1 MLPTDYDEEL
11 SPEMARKKWSPGY
24 LYILDYGDGKQFKIG
39 KTSGDPQNRVNQIT
53 RGASQLLPN
62 PLNAKLVVSLAMDTN
77 PYYLEQ
83 LLHMRLWQQH
93 IGGEWFEFEG
103 AESLA
108 TLIKDIESFG
118 VITYYDRWYKYFD
131 HGFLANIIADIY
143 PVGLDYNRSV
153 KVYAYNS
160 KFHVSLK
167 DNQNEELN
175 RVVRQYKR
183 EKAQYPEH
191 FGHVIVEVDFRT
203 AEQRKKED
211 SDMFTSLFDQ
221 KPDAK

>member
-62 PLNAKLVVSLAMDTN
+62 PLDAKLVVSLAMDTN

-93 IGGEWFEFEG
+93 IGGEWFEFEDI
-103 AESLA
+103 ESLTA
-108 TLIKDIESFG
+108 LIKDIEPFG
-118 VITYYDRWYKYFD
+118 RITYYDKWYDYFNSM
-131 HGFLANIIADIY
+131 FLANIAAGAY
-143 PVGLDYNRSV
+143 PPELSYNRSV
-153 KVYAYNS
+153 KVFAYNS
-160 KFHVSLK
+160 KFHVSLI
-167 DNQNEELN
+167 DNNNDELN
-175 RVVRQYKR
+175 RVVNQYKR
-183 EKAQYPEH
+183 EKARYPEH

-203 AEQRKKED
+203 AEQRKED
-211 SDMFTSLFDQ
+211 NNMFTNLLDQ
-221 KPDAK
+221 APDAE

>member
-93 IGGEWFEFEG
+93 IGGEWFEFEDI
-103 AESLA
+103 ESLA
-108 TLIKDIESFG
+108 ALVKDIKSFG
-118 VITYYDRWYKYFD
+118 RIIYYDAWYDYFD
-131 HGFLANIIADIY
+131 TGFLAHVVSGNY
-143 PVGLDYNRSV
+143 PIELRYNRSV
-153 KVYAYNS
+153 EVLEYFGSYCLYVKDDNFEQLELVIKDYASAKSEYPQYFDS
-160 KFHVSLK
+160 V
-167 DNQNEELN
+167 
-175 RVVRQYKR
+175 RV
-183 EKAQYPEH
+183 EA
-191 FGHVIVEVDFRT
+191 DMRT
-203 AEQRKKED
+203 AEERLKDE
-211 SDMFTSLFDQ
+211 SSIFSVI
-221 KPDAK
+221 PEPAS